1 MSHVHRSKTASGLR
15 ALLPDAARHYLAH
28 TADGRPL
35 RDIAREVGCHPSTI
49 LRPVRKLESQRD
61 DPLVDRVLSESS
73 VGSTRPEGPEP
84 GIGALADALRG
95 LCQTGALLVYRD
107 GVDQAAIVQTAGEG
121 DTRVLGVVDL
131 DIAAALALRDWI
143 APDGGTS
150 IKRYRITEDGR
161 GAVVK
166 LVAER
171 DAQAAQT
178 DDTPSSVLFMN
189 STVRRTRYRS
199 GTHGPGSDNPLAAL
213 ARRRDSDG
221 TPFLPARFV
230 KAGERLHEDFAI
242 AGFSDQALLGWDSPD
257 ALQPL
262 YARAETL
269 ADRGRSEAMC
279 RTLDAVR
286 DLGPGL
292 SEVVLR
298 CCCLQEGL
306 EATEKRLGWS
316 ARSGKIVLRIA
327 LQRLSL
333 FYAKAR
339 AKEPVLVG

>member
-1 MSHVHRSKTASGLR
+1 MTK
-15 ALLPDAARHYLAH
+15 AA
-28 TADGRPL
+28 P
-35 RDIAREVGCHPSTI
+35 ES
-49 LRPVRKLESQRD
+49 PVR
-61 DPLVDRVLSESS
+61 
-73 VGSTRPEGPEP
+73 

-121 DTRVLGVVDL
+121 DTRVISVVDL
-131 DIAAALALRDWI
+131 DIAAALALRAWI

-150 IKRYRITEDGR
+150 VKRYRITEDGR
-161 GAVVK
+161 GAIVK
-166 LVAER
+166 LVAQR
-171 DAQAAQT
+171 DAQAAQMDHGSASVYFLENT
-178 DDTPSSVLFMN
+178 ARTP
-189 STVRRTRYRS
+189 RYRS
-199 GTHGPGSDNPLAAL
+199 GSNGPGSDNPLAAL
-213 ARRRDSDG
+213 ARRRGADG

-242 AGFSDQALLGWDSPD
+242 AGFSDDDLLGWDSPD
-257 ALQPL
+257 ALRPL
-262 YARAETL
+262 YERAETL
-269 ADRGRSEAMC
+269 SDRGRSKAMC

-298 CCCLQEGL
+298 CCCLREGL

-316 ARSGKIVLRIA
+316 ARSGKVVLRIA